1 MPGLLVEILEYLER
15 EGPQAPGDVVAA
27 LRAPRYRVLAAFHCL
42 EELGLA
48 APIYSRGSYKIYQV
62 TEQGRALLRAA
73 QETGGLAAA
82 ISELISQAS
91 RAIQAPGMAES
102 SVGEA

>member
-48 APIYSRGSYKIYQV
+48 VPLYSRGSYRIYQISEAGRQLLRQAQEQGGLALALQSAL
-62 TEQGRALLRAA
+62 EQGRPP
-73 QETGGLAAA
+73 E
-82 ISELISQAS
+82 
-91 RAIQAPGMAES
+91 AE
-102 SVGEA
+102 VGA